1 MSALPNA
8 PCHRLEMSVVTGSP
22 VIGGDVLKTTTNTAY
37 EVMKQR
43 GQGGRMEDD
52 YELINSPPGAPP
64 PDIDEKYDIAS
75 PLAPQQPLPLPSVAP
90 PTAANMGVVEEA
102 EGMYEIIPGDK

>member
-1 MSALPNA
+1 MLTEFPY
-8 PCHRLEMSVVTGSP
+8 PRLEMSVVTGSP
-22 VIGGDVLKTTTNTAY
+22 VIGGDVLETTTNAAY
-37 EVMKQR
+37 EMMKQR

-52 YELINSPPGAPP
+52 YELINSPPGGPP
-64 PDIDEKYDIAS
+64 PNIDEKYDIAS
-75 PLAPQQPLPLPSVAP
+75 PPAPHQPLPLPPVTP